1 MFTLTF
7 VEPSGRREAVPLVDE
22 DRGVVVGRE
31 PGCDFVVDSKEVSR
45 RHARF
50 FVRDGLLMVEDLGSH
65 NGVYFG
71 ETKAEGPTEVPDG
84 AEVELGDVRCT
95 ASGGPARAPARAKPG
110 ADRGATARPGAAPA
124 RASARVSTPVAP
136 SAPEDPPPQGSARA
150 GAAAARA
157 RAVAQAAAKGGPRP
171 TDVRPKVPRATAPAA
186 ATPPADDQPGVGVG
200 AGAALRGLGKD
211 QAQLKLPAQAFVG
224 RVAECEIVLDDDSV
238 SRKHA
243 ELFRDERGLYRIRD
257 LESANGTFIDGRP
270 VEKDQLIPDGAK
282 LRFGDVEL
290 LFWKPPT
297 GGGPASRQRT
307 MLFALVALVT
317 LFGAAWLLKEKRRAE
332 REAQT
337 QVEQQT
343 PEDEARTLAEQ
354 AQGAL
359 ESDRFEEA
367 VRLAQLASEKDPLAQ
382 APRKLLVQARREQAA
397 AKVFSDAQAKAAVK
411 NEDEALRLFAQI
423 DPQSRFFARARIKAK
438 DLAQGLLR
446 THAKACKL
454 HSSRERPEEA
464 ATACALALDVKCQ
477 LQPVDADPL
486 LKALRKAEKALSRRV
501 PWSCP
506 PQLALL
512 FHDTLP
518 GDAQGV
524 ADAQKA
530 LRARYPD
537 EKVLA
542 AVSQYTRGEIGQALR
557 ALADPAVVR
566 GKSAALAAEAA
577 EKVRL
582 VDGRFREGQTALLRG
597 DLLKVDEVWGEAL
610 SADGALLPPGVE
622 SYYSGQMRGTLAQ
635 AHAKVGDEKFS
646 KGQYS
651 SAYDEWSRGLHVSPK
666 DPHLLD
672 QLARLEKVAE
682 GILGQGGSCEQAQTA
697 ARITRAEPP
706 SPAHEAALRALEKCR

>member
-7 VEPSGRREAVPLVDE
+7 VEPSGRREAVPVVDE

-31 PGCDFVVDSKEVSR
+31 PGCDCVVDSKEVSR

-50 FVRDGLLMVEDLGSH
+50 FVRDGALMVEDLGSH

-71 ETKAEGPTEVPDG
+71 ETKAEGPTPVPEG
-84 AEVELGDVRCT
+84 VEIELGDVTCT
-95 ASGGPARAPARAKPG
+95 VSSSAAQPARSQPQPVK
-110 ADRGATARPGAAPA
+110 AAL
-124 RASARVSTPVAP
+124 SSAP
-136 SAPEDPPPQGSARA
+136 SAWAAAKTAPASAGAPETPPPQGSARA

-157 RAVAQAAAKGGPRP
+157 RAIAQAAAKGGAHGAGYKPSAPRVSNP
-171 TDVRPKVPRATAPAA
+171 TAA
-186 ATPPADDQPGVGVG
+186 APVAGDQPGVGVG

-211 QAQLKLPAQAFVG
+211 GTQIKLPPRACVG

-243 ELFRDERGLYRIRD
+243 ELFRDQRGLYRIRD
-257 LESANGTFIDGRP
+257 LDSANGTFIDGRP
-270 VEKDQLIPDGAK
+270 VEGDALIPDGAR

-290 LFWKPPT
+290 LFWKPPP
-297 GGGPASRQRT
+297 GGAPVSRQKT
-307 MLFALVALVT
+307 LLFALVAMMV
-317 LFGAAWLLKEKRRAE
+317 LFGAAYLVKERRRAE
-332 REAQT
+332 REAQA
-337 QVEQQT
+337 QAEEQS
-343 PEDEARTLAEQ
+343 PEEEARTLNEQ

-359 ESDRFEEA
+359 ESDRFDDA
-367 VRLAQLASEKDPLAQ
+367 VRLAQQASEKDPLAQ
-382 APRKLLVQARREQAA
+382 APRKLLAQARREQAA
-397 AKVFSDAQAKAAVK
+397 AKLFADALGKAAVS

-446 THAKACKL
+446 SHAKTCQLRA
-454 HSSRERPEEA
+454 SRERYDEA
-464 ATACALALDVKCQ
+464 ATACALALDIKCQ
-477 LQPVDADPL
+477 LTAVETDPL
-486 LKALRKAEKALSRRV
+486 LKALRKAEKALARRV
-501 PWSCP
+501 RWSCP

-518 GDAQGV
+518 GDAQGM

-537 EKVLA
+537 EKVFA
-542 AVSQYTRGEIGQALR
+542 AVTQYTRGEIGQALR
-557 ALADPAVVR
+557 ALADPSVVR
-566 GKSAALAAEAA
+566 GRSAALAAEAA

-597 DLLKVDEVWGEAL
+597 DLVKVDEVWGEAL
-610 SADGALLPPGVE
+610 NADGALLPPGIE
-622 SYYSGQMRGTLAQ
+622 SYYSNQMRGTLSQ
-635 AHAKVGDEKFS
+635 AHAKAGDEKFG

-651 SAYDEWSRGLHVSPK
+651 SASDEWTRGLQASPK

-682 GILGQGGSCEQAQTA
+682 GLIGQGGCEQLQTA

-706 SPAHEAALRALEKCR
+706 SPAHQAAAAALEKCR